1 MLYPSMHFHWFLF
14 ESKSFGRILK
24 QKEVKNCWILDGI
37 FKEFLF
43 VVKSKSWRLNK
54 LSIDLLKIYPC
65 TESTSLK
72 PFFTLEGLFALLLL
86 LNPWSKPRS
95 CLWLVRGFRCRCRC
109 RMNLCSCSFML
120 FWSFWIYHYHDIK
133 LKKRDRKNS
142 TKTRDQDPLW
152 MMEKILEWWR
162 S

>member
-1 MLYPSMHFHWFLF
+1 MTMLYPSMHFHWFLF

-37 FKEFLF
+37 FKEFLC

-72 PFFTLEGLFALLLL
+72 PFFTLRGLFALLLL
-86 LNPWSKPRS
+86 LNPWSKPSADFDNVAMR
-95 CLWLVRGFRCRCRC
+95 LLMVEGLGVGVGWIYVAVL
-109 RMNLCSCSFML
+109 SCSFGHFEFIITM
-120 FWSFWIYHYHDIK
+120 I
-133 LKKRDRKNS
+133 
-142 TKTRDQDPLW
+142 
-152 MMEKILEWWR
+152 
-162 S
+162 